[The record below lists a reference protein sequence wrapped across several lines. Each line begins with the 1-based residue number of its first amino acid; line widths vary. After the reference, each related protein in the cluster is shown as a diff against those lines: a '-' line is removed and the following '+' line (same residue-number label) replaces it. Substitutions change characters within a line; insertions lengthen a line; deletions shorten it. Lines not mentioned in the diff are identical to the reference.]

1 MYFYTPKEKGQCLAF
16 EGEKKLLRWFRGHL
30 VVVSAANRQPLGSAF
45 MHMTSEGQ
53 RETVNLS
60 IYDIKNSF
68 VAFTGTFHGGVVDVV
83 GEWGCLFVVTRD
95 HKLVRLEEYDMQ
107 SKLQVSLVH
116 VTQLLLQHTPY
127 EIVIHERHFYRYL

>member
-107 SKLQVSLVH
+107 SKLQVSQCDTVLHDRPCVECYH
-116 VTQLLLQHTPY
+116 RGYFILKL
-127 EIVIHERHFYRYL
+127 F

>member
-1 MYFYTPKEKGQCLAF
+1 M
-16 EGEKKLLRWFRGHL
+16 
-30 VVVSAANRQPLGSAF
+30 VVSAANRQPLGSAF

-107 SKLQVSLVH
+107 SKLQVCQCYTTV
-116 VTQLLLQHTPY
+116 VT
-127 EIVIHERHFYRYL
+127 